1 MIATSDSV
9 ATRSEHPA
17 PVATRSKARP
27 VPLTHASERRLGSVG
42 DYIALSKP
50 NILIMSVL
58 MAALGILLA
67 PDALGVTRSLMVL
80 FGTGL
85 IVSSANAL
93 NMVLERDVD
102 GLMARTKGR
111 PLPTGRMG
119 LWPALSFGV
128 LLGIS
133 GTVVL
138 FLWGNPLTAGLGYTA
153 LVSYVALYTPA
164 KRYTPQALLIGAIP
178 GAMPPLM
185 GWTAVTGSMDAPGL
199 TLFLILLLWQ
209 LPHFIAI
216 ALYRQSEYARAG
228 FKTVPNVR
236 GVTVA
241 KVQTVAY
248 AVLLVPLCLVLT
260 PIGAA
265 TWVYGTVSLL
275 TSVGFLAVCLRGVK
289 TEVPARWARRVF
301 LASLVF
307 LPALGV
313 GLGLDRWIG

>member
-9 ATRSEHPA
+9 TRHAESAAPA
-17 PVATRSKARP
+17 VRRHKARP
-27 VPLTHASERRLGSVG
+27 VPLTDASERRLGTAR
-42 DYIALSKP
+42 DYVALSKP
-50 NILIMSVL
+50 NILLMSVL
-58 MAALGILLA
+58 MAGLGILLA
-67 PDALGVTRSLMVL
+67 PDSLGLARSLMVL
-80 FGTGL
+80 VGTGL

-119 LWPALSFGV
+119 LWPALTFGV
-128 LLGIS
+128 FLGIG

-236 GVTVA
+236 GVTIA

-248 AVLLVPLCLVLT
+248 AVLLVPLCLLLT

-265 TWVYGTVSLL
+265 TWIYGAVSLL
-275 TSVGFLAVCLRGVK
+275 TSVGFLAVCLRGVT
-289 TEVPARWARRVF
+289 TELPARWARRVF